1 MSRHNGG
8 IFQLADKSIRLFLDN
23 KSEVILS
30 QVGAILGLDTS
41 KAMIKQFEARAA
53 RVQLQDKMAG
63 VRIEL
68 RDPKQLQVRLFAV
81 YRFGPLVCLH
91 EVSCFCEKTF
101 VTFNS

>member
-1 MSRHNGG
+1 M
-8 IFQLADKSIRLFLDN
+8 LDS
-23 KSEVILS
+23 KFEVIVS

-68 RDPKQLQVRLFAV
+68 KDPKQLQVGLPA
-81 YRFGPLVCLH
+81 L
-91 EVSCFCEKTF
+91 
-101 VTFNS
+101 